1 MKVLIT
7 GANGFIGKNLIS
19 HLQEN
24 ENIEILKYDIDTP
37 FSLIEENIQDIEFIY
52 HLAGVNR
59 PKDNSEF
66 FKGNTD
72 LTKQILDL
80 IKSKNLS
87 IPFLI
92 TSSIQ
97 ATRDNDYGKSKKMA
111 EEVVLDYGKNNPVY
125 VYRLHNV
132 FGKWCR
138 PNYNS
143 VVATFCNNI
152 ARDLDINVN
161 DENAELELIYIDDIV
176 QEFINLLFTKKPSNV
191 VDNVCYINPVY
202 KITLGKLA
210 ETLRQFKNSM
220 NSIFVPNTGDEFV
233 KKLYSTYISYVP
245 VEKMVVEAVKN
256 VDERGSFTEL
266 VKTNTSGQVSISVSK
281 PGIVRGNHYHH
292 TKIERFIVVK
302 GHAKI
307 KFTHIVTKESYEF
320 EVDDKKVQIVTIPV
334 GYTHNIKNIGNDEMV
349 LVIWCN
355 ELFDKERPDTCFK
368 AVNDENV
375 KKVI

>member
-19 HLQEN
+19 HLQEM
-24 ENIEILKYDIDTP
+24 ENIEIIKYDIDTP
-37 FSLIEENIQDIEFIY
+37 YSFIEENIGNIDFIY

-59 PKDNSEF
+59 PKNSSEF

-80 IKSKNLS
+80 IQSKNLS

-111 EEVVLDYGKNNPVY
+111 EEAVLEYGKENPTY

-152 ARDLDINVN
+152 ARNLEITIN

-176 QEFINLLFTKKPSNV
+176 QEFINLLLTKKASCVEN
-191 VDNVCYINPVY
+191 NICYMKPVY
-202 KITLGKLA
+202 KITLGELA
-210 ETLRQFKNSM
+210 KTIREFKNSM
-220 NSIFVPNTGDEFV
+220 NSIVVPNTGNEFI

-245 VEKMVVEAVKN
+245 VEEMNIDVVQN
-256 VDERGSFTEL
+256 IDERGSFTEL
-266 VKTNTSGQVSISVSK
+266 LKTSTAGQVSISFSK
-281 PGIVRGNHYHH
+281 PGVVRGNHYHH

-307 KFTHIVTKESYEF
+307 KFTHIITKETYEF
-320 EVDDKKVQIVTIPV
+320 EVNDKKIQIVTIPV
-334 GYTHNIKNIGNDEMV
+334 GYTHNIENIGEDEMI
-349 LVIWCN
+349 LIIWCN
-355 ELFDKERPDTCFK
+355 ELFNKEKTDTYFK
-368 AVNDENV
+368 SVDDSNI
-375 KKVI
+375 KKII

>member
-19 HLQEN
+19 QLQEIDDV
-24 ENIEILKYDIDTP
+24 NIIKFDIDTP
-37 FSLIEENIQDIEFIY
+37 FEIIENNIEEIDFIY

-80 IKSKNLS
+80 IESNNLS

-111 EEVVLDYGKNNPVY
+111 EEEVLRYGKNNPAY
-125 VYRLHNV
+125 IYRLHNV

-152 ARDLDINVN
+152 ANDLEITIN
-161 DENAELELIYIDDIV
+161 DKEAELELIYIDDIV
-176 QEFINLLFTKKPSNV
+176 KEFIDLLFTNKPSNI
-191 VDNVCYINPVY
+191 DGNICYIKPVY
-202 KITLGKLA
+202 KITLGELA
-210 ETLRQFKNSM
+210 NTINSFKESM
-220 NSIFVPNTGDEFV
+220 DSIFVPNTGDEFI

-245 VEKMVVEAVKN
+245 VEKMAVKTVKN
-256 VDERGSFTEL
+256 VDNRGSFTEL
-266 VKTNTSGQVSISVSK
+266 VKTNVAGQISISFSK
-281 PGIVRGNHYHH
+281 PGVVRGNHYHH

-320 EVDDKKVQIVTIPV
+320 EVDDTTMQVVTIPV
-334 GYTHNIKNIGNDEMV
+334 GYTHNIENVGNDEMI

-368 AVNDENV
+368 EVSDENIN
-375 KKVI
+375 KII

>member
-1 MKVLIT
+1 MKVLVT
-7 GANGFIGKNLIS
+7 GSNGFIGKNLIS

-24 ENIEILKYDIDTP
+24 DDIEILQYDKDTP
-37 FSLIEENIQDIEFIY
+37 FKLIEENIQDIDFIY

-72 LTKQILDL
+72 LTGQILDL
-80 IKSKNLS
+80 ITAKNLS

-97 ATRDNDYGKSKKMA
+97 AIRDNDYGKSKKMA
-111 EEVVLDYGKNNPVY
+111 EDVVLKYGEKNPVY

-152 ARDLDINVN
+152 ANDLEISIN
-161 DENAELELIYIDDIV
+161 DENTELELIYIDDIV
-176 QEFINLLFTKKPSNV
+176 NEFVNLLYTRKASNV
-191 VDNVCYINPVY
+191 EGNICYIRPVY

-210 ETLRQFKNSM
+210 EMLKSFKESM
-220 NSIFVPNTGDEFV
+220 NSIFVPNTGDEFI
-233 KKLYSTYISYVP
+233 KKMYSTYISYVP
-245 VEKMVVEAVKN
+245 VQKMAIEAVKN

-266 VKTNTSGQVSISVSK
+266 VKTNTSGQVSISFSK
-281 PGIVRGNHYHH
+281 QGIVRGNHYHH
-292 TKIERFIVVK
+292 TKMERFIVVK

-307 KFTHIVTKESYEF
+307 KFTHIITKESYEF
-320 EVDDKKVQIVTIPV
+320 EVDENNIKIVTIPV
-334 GYTHNIKNIGNDEMV
+334 GYTHNIENIGDGEMI
-349 LVIWCN
+349 LVIWGN
-355 ELFDKERPDTCFK
+355 ELFDKENPDTYFME
-368 AVNDENV
+368 V
-375 KKVI
+375 